1 MSKKLATDA
10 IFGKCIIPS
19 SQIFFCRK
27 NIFAIVNHKPFLP
40 GHVLVCSRRNVPK
53 LS

>member
-1 MSKKLATDA
+1 MSTKLATDA
-10 IFGKCIIPS
+10 IFGTYIIPS
-19 SQIFFCRK
+19 SQIFFSRK
-27 NIFAIVNHKPFLP
+27 NIFAMINHKPFLP